1 MHMPHLVVEYS
12 RNVEDAVSLDTI
24 MDLIYRSAANSGV
37 MDSID
42 IKVRA
47 IPYVHFKLADSGNS
61 FIHVTCRLLSGRSEE
76 QKSRLTNMLRQDLI
90 ELLPDVHSI
99 SVEVVDM
106 DPASYKKR
114 LLDIDR

>member
-47 IPYVHFKLADSGNS
+47 IPYV
-61 FIHVTCRLLSGRSEE
+61 
-76 QKSRLTNMLRQDLI
+76 
-90 ELLPDVHSI
+90 
-99 SVEVVDM
+99 
-106 DPASYKKR
+106 
-114 LLDIDR
+114 